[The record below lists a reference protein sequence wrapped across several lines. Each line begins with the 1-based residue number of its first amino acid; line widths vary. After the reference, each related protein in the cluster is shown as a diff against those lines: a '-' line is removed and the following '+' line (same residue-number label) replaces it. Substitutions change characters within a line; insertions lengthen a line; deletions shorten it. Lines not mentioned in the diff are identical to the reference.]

1 MAKFY
6 FHSRNANEFIED
18 DWGVDLP
25 DLEAARKE
33 AMRAARE
40 IIAEQL
46 LNNRAIPDEVFESVD
61 ADGTILAYLPL
72 KAAIRMEE

>member
-46 LNNRAIPDEVFESVD
+46 LNDRAIPDEAFEIVD
-61 ADGTILAYLPL
+61 ANGSVLAYIPL
-72 KAAIRMEE
+72 KAAIRMDQ